1 MTKVVINP
9 GVCGFITTVTAIAGE
24 EDETELTVAVKS
36 GCDAVRD
43 MMEQL
48 GGTFNAYEECLV
60 KPGHGRIYEYA
71 AQHFPIHAACPVLS
85 GIIKCMEAESGL
97 ALKRNAS
104 IEFVSDE
111 K

>member
-9 GVCGFITTVTAIAGE
+9 GVCGFITTVTAVADE
-24 EDETELTVAVKS
+24 EDETELTVTLKS
-36 GCDAVRD
+36 GCGSVRE

-48 GGTFNAYEECLV
+48 GSSFNAYEECLV
-60 KPGHGRIYEYA
+60 KPGNGKIYGYA

-104 IEFVSDE
+104 IEFVHE
-111 K
+111 EE